1 MDGETGFFPQA
12 TQQARRVEIEERQRQ
27 QEEQR
32 KKMAAAMQEPS
43 RSFKGPYQYLSVV
56 FFNGFSVRFHSRIDT
71 E

>member
-43 RSFKGPYQYLSVV
+43 RSFKGPYQYLIISCV
-56 FFNGFSVRFHSRIDT
+56 FQWFFSQISFQN
-71 E
+71 